1 VINDFG
7 MLKLI
12 EDNDITIKIL
22 DIDDES
28 INENGKVSIDIKKEL
43 DKLKNETLKELKEIL
58 FEIEKT
64 A

>member
-1 VINDFG
+1 
-7 MLKLI
+7 MI